1 MVCINVKKAFDTVN
15 RGAFYIQDLIR
26 FQFWTILH
34 EKKLGTFLRPQH
46 IKIANPLEKTSAK
59 FNATNGGSPSTS
71 CCCFFC
77 LPLLTSAW
85 HLYKYCENVWPQS
98 ATLCPKRCFLIQTL
112 NQPIIPPNMV
122 VSSICFQFSNSRH
135 TRQAGAICTWCQLG
149 FLAPSNCQKI
159 IINPY

>member
-15 RGAFYIQDLIR
+15 RDAFYIQDLIR

-71 CCCFFC
+71 CCFFC

-98 ATLCPKRCFLIQTL
+98 ATLCPKRCFLIQNTKPAHYSTQHGRL
-112 NQPIIPPNMV
+112 KHTFSVFQLYITRGKRTPFARGASW
-122 VSSICFQFSNSRH
+122 VSLHLQTARK
-135 TRQAGAICTWCQLG
+135 L
-149 FLAPSNCQKI
+149 
-159 IINPY
+159 